1 MENKA
6 KRFYKV
12 GQMVWSV
19 VLKKEVKV
27 KAIDKEKKEI
37 TVTEKDGK
45 RIIEHTY
52 KLWEV
57 DVLKY
62 QAKEKLVKKKHAWD
76 KTKEKREPLYF
87 AKVEE
92 NATIPKKANES
103 EDEAGYDVWAFIEGV
118 EIDEGDGKKIV
129 HELFLP
135 HLKPTMIRTGIAT
148 CVKKRFYLNFANER
162 GSTGKHGML
171 VLSGIVDSTYRG
183 EVFINI
189 CPLYKNVLITSEVTE
204 IEETPETILYPYS
217 KAICQMI
224 DYKTAGLKPSVI
236 SFDELKAIP
245 STRGEGKLGSSG
257 H

>member
-1 MENKA
+1 MENKT

-37 TVTEKDGK
+37 VVTEKNGK
-45 RIIEHTY
+45 EITEHTY

-62 QAKEKLVKKKHAWD
+62 QAKEKLAKKYAWS
-76 KTKEKREPLYF
+76 KGKEKEEPLYF
-87 AKVEE
+87 ARVEE
-92 NATIPKKANES
+92 NATIPKKAS

-118 EIDEGDGKKIV
+118 EVDEGDGKKIV

-148 CVKKRFYLNFANER
+148 CVKEKFYLNFANER

-204 IEETPETILYPYS
+204 IEETQETILYPYS

-224 DYKTAGLKPSVI
+224 DYKTARLKPKVI
-236 SFDELKAIP
+236 DFDKLQAIP
-245 STRGEGKLGSSG
+245 SSRGEGKLGSSG